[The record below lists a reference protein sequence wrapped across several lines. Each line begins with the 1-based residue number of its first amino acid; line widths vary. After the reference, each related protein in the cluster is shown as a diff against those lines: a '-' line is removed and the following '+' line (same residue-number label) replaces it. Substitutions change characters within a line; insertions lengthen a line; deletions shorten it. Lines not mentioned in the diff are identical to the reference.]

1 MTKMIHTF
9 KSCGIQAAVDSR
21 DGTVR
26 ILDSLMYDMIP
37 SLPPVGEMTPDL
49 PTSIRYAFAKY
60 DSQDLSR
67 AYRELYDLYTSEKTE
82 AAAEEFGKY
91 VIVSP
96 ISEETL
102 AKIPAGSTVVS
113 YVTCPECA
121 GWLTET
127 FPSLSFEFAA
137 DGSVCDKLAGAVAVF
152 EFTDT
157 KNLIGR
163 VTELFQSG
171 TKRIAGYPADGMPDG
186 EAAEAYEKLCRELV
200 RMRKKGENGVFVP
213 FAFEKSNGALAA
225 VDGETIVKCSKGT
238 FSAVY
243 VEGGKMPLN
252 AVFLK
257 SDALIDKCAECAV
270 VLSAR

>member
-1 MTKMIHTF
+1 MIHTF
-9 KSCGIQAAVDSR
+9 KSCGIHAAVDSR
-21 DGTVR
+21 DGSVR
-26 ILDSLMYDMIP
+26 LLDSLMYAMIP
-37 SLPPVGEMTPDL
+37 SLPPVAEMTKDL

-67 AYRELYDLYTSEKTE
+67 AYSELYDLYTSEKPETE
-82 AAAEEFGKY
+82 TEEFGKY
-91 VIVSP
+91 VIVSA

-102 AKIPAGSTVVS
+102 ANLPEGSAVVS

-127 FPSLSFEFAA
+127 YPALRFSFAA
-137 DGSVCDKLAGAVAVF
+137 DVPVCTGLADAVAVF

-157 KNLIGR
+157 NDLLGR
-163 VTELFQSG
+163 VTELFG
-171 TKRIAGYPADGMPDG
+171 NGMKKIAGYPAAGIPES
-186 EAAEAYEKLCRELV
+186 EASEAYEKLCRELV
-200 RMRKKGENGVFVP
+200 RMRKKGEDGVFVP
-213 FAFEKSNGALAA
+213 FAFEESNGALAS
-225 VDGETIVKCSKGT
+225 VDGETVVKCSRGT

-243 VEGGKMPLN
+243 VEKGMMPLN
-252 AVFLK
+252 TVFLK